1 MTIFKVIDE
10 GDGRE
15 YFCEDRDAVIAL
27 ISNITE
33 LPRDDEAVIEAAHG
47 GRGFQVTEEPLYD

>member
-15 YFCEDRDAVIAL
+15 YLCEDRDAVIAL

-33 LPRDDEAVIEAAHG
+33 LPRDDEAVIEAAYG
-47 GRGFQVTEEPLYD
+47 ARGFQVTEEPVYD